1 MLSGQGRTLQNDG
14 ALELFNAEIDT
25 SLMDD
30 QDTSTG
36 AVSIHAADSAA
47 INIASL
53 LEEPMWDD
61 VEGGPKCKVKCNGK
75 VITSP
80 SFS

>member
-1 MLSGQGRTLQNDG
+1 MLPGQGRTLQNDG
-14 ALELFNAEIDT
+14 AVELINAEIAT
-25 SLMDD
+25 SLTDD
-30 QDTSTG
+30 RDTSTG
-36 AVSIHAADSAA
+36 PVSIHAADSAA

-53 LEEPMWDD
+53 LEEPMWED